1 MTGTQEGRVTGAK
14 LRQAVELMRNLMK
27 KYPNGSDEELHRRF
41 REELVRDPAM
51 QDAIR
56 RDIFIDLLR
65 ELQAGKTPRL

>member
-1 MTGTQEGRVTGAK
+1 MTSAK
-14 LRQAVELMRNLMK
+14 LRQALDLMRDLMK
-27 KYPNGSDEELHRRF
+27 KYPNESDEQLQRRF

-65 ELQAGKTPRL
+65 ELQAGKAPRL

>member
-1 MTGTQEGRVTGAK
+1 MTSAK
-14 LRQAVELMRNLMK
+14 LRQALELMRDLMR
-27 KYPNGSDEELHRRF
+27 KYPNDSDEKLHRRF

-65 ELQAGKTPRL
+65 ELQAGKIPRL